1 MLGFQQGLGDE
12 CCSCRGQGRS
22 PVAHKVLSS
31 LLASER
37 DELLGWR
44 YPLGQETTMLAGL
57 DALWYGVHDIAV
69 CS

>member
-1 MLGFQQGLGDE
+1 MLGFQQGLGKE

-37 DELLGWR
+37 DELLGWS
-44 YPLGQETTMLAGL
+44 YPLGQATAMLAGL
-57 DALWYGVHDIAV
+57 DALCYGVHDIAV